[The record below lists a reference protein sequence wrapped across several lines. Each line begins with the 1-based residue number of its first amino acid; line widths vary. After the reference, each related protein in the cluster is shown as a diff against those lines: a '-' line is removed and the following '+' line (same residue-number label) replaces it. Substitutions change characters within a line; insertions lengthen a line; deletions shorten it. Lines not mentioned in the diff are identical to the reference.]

1 MQGGDRGAFGVHERA
16 LSGDEMLDRNGENN
30 LGTCLTFSLHYGTN
44 RPSPIYLSGTGWRNN
59 QTSAAPV
66 MAPTTIPCIVP
77 PTGQPTAPPT
87 AKPTASPAERPR
99 LPPRLVVR
107 PQAHPW
113 QSPRH
118 LTRPRPRHWP
128 TPTCRPAKPV
138 AVGQPIVLFQVKLQ
152 SPTRTR
158 PRPRLRS
165 GCRL

>member
-87 AKPTASPAERPR
+87 AKPTASPAERP
-99 LPPRLVVR
+99 
-107 PQAHPW
+107 
-113 QSPRH
+113 
-118 LTRPRPRHWP
+118 T
-128 TPTCRPAKPV
+128 AKP
-138 AVGQPIVLFQVKLQ
+138 AILINPNTWACETRCRRTSHCGIPSEAPITA
-152 SPTRTR
+152 P
-158 PRPRLRS
+158 P
-165 GCRL
+165 